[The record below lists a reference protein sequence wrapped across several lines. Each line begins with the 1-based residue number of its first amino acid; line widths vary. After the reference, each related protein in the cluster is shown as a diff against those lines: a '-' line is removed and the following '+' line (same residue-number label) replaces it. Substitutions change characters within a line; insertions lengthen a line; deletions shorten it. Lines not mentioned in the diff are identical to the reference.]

1 MRPFTY
7 RQGADV
13 ATAVRTA
20 TALGAG
26 SEARVGGSTAYLAGG
41 TTLLDLMKLDV
52 MRPETLVDINPLQG
66 RHGMIEVS
74 ARGLRLG
81 ALARMAEVAD
91 HPDVKRAY
99 PVVAQSL
106 QLAASPQLRNMAT
119 LGGNLLQRTRC
130 SYFRDT
136 SYDACNKRTPGSGC
150 AALEGV
156 NRIHAV
162 LGTTDK
168 CIASYPGDFAQA
180 MVALDGAV
188 EVLGPTGAR
197 VIPFAQLHL
206 ASSTTPHVET
216 TLLPGELITA
226 LTIPAGPHTRRSA
239 YIKVR
244 DRQSYA
250 FAIASA
256 AVALDLG
263 PDGIVRDARIG
274 LGGIHYAPYRAT
286 AAETLLRGK
295 RLDEATATAAAEA
308 ALLGAVTR
316 SHNDYKP
323 ELARR
328 TLVRALIQV
337 RDMPLT
343 GATQP

>member
-1 MRPFTY
+1 MRPFDFQQSADAPGAV
-7 RQGADV
+7 RAAAARPGGADRRGDD
-13 ATAVRTA
+13 AAV
-20 TALGAG
+20 
-26 SEARVGGSTAYLAGG
+26 YLAGG

-52 MRPETLVDINPLQG
+52 MRPRTVIDINPLQA
-66 RHGMIEVS
+66 RHGGIELTP
-74 ARGLRLG
+74 RGLRLG
-81 ALARMAEVAD
+81 ALARMADVAAD
-91 HPDVKRAY
+91 PGVLRDY
-99 PVVAQSL
+99 PVVAESL
-106 QLAASPQLRNMAT
+106 QLAASGQLRNMAS

-136 SYDACNKRTPGSGC
+136 SYEACNKRSPGSGC

-180 MVALDGAV
+180 LIALDGQV
-188 EVLGPTGAR
+188 ETLGAAGAR
-197 VIPFAQLHL
+197 TIPFARLHL
-206 ASSTTPHVET
+206 PRADTPEIET
-216 TLLPGELITA
+216 VLRPGELITA
-226 LTIPAGPHTRRSA
+226 LFVPAGPHTRRST
-239 YIKVR
+239 YVKVR

-263 PDGIVRDARIG
+263 ADGVVRDARIG

-286 AAETLLRGK
+286 MAEAVLRG
-295 RLDEATATAAAEA
+295 RPLDEAIARTAAAA
-308 ALLGAVTR
+308 ALAGAVTHG
-316 SHNDYKP
+316 HNDFKP

-328 TLVRALIQV
+328 TLVRALLQARGMRI
-337 RDMPLT
+337 
-343 GATQP
+343 